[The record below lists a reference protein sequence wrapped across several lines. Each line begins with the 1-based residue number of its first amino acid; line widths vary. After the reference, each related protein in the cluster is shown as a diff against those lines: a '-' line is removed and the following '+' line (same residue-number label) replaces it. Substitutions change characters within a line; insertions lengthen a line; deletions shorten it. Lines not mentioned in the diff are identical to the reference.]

1 MTFNTINILLTKT
14 ISKANGR
21 LVFIGGAPIGIDS
34 RRWKKNKRKSTNH
47 GFHAFNIGAYIVI
60 SYVTIFLHMW
70 LCVDCVKGNWQKEEQ
85 QITAFMCVYTR
96 QREREGEAKP
106 SEQVTKATGSQMIG
120 PKSSE
125 GQQRQRQQQQ
135 KNCDQKYADS
145 RRVIPLSNPTTTT
158 SRQTDDAASLWRS
171 SNYDDVAFAKA
182 TQQIKGGKEKRR
194 ILGTICMVHI

>member
-1 MTFNTINILLTKT
+1 MCKRQLAK
-14 ISKANGR
+14 GR
-21 LVFIGGAPIGIDS
+21 T
-34 RRWKKNKRKSTNH
+34 TNH
-47 GFHAFNIGAYIVI
+47 GI
-60 SYVTIFLHMW
+60 YVCIYET
-70 LCVDCVKGNWQKEEQ
+70 
-85 QITAFMCVYTR
+85 
-96 QREREGEAKP
+96 EREGEAKP
-106 SEQVTKATGSQMIG
+106 SEQVTKATGSQMID

-182 TQQIKGGKEKRR
+182 TQQIKGGKEKKR
-194 ILGTICMVHI
+194 ILYVWCIYSTPPPSLAHI

>member
-1 MTFNTINILLTKT
+1 M
-14 ISKANGR
+14 R
-21 LVFIGGAPIGIDS
+21 
-34 RRWKKNKRKSTNH
+34 
-47 GFHAFNIGAYIVI
+47 
-60 SYVTIFLHMW
+60 
-70 LCVDCVKGNWQKEEQ
+70 E
-85 QITAFMCVYTR
+85 
-96 QREREGEAKP
+96 REREGEAKP

-145 RRVIPLSNPTTTT
+145 RRVIPLSNPTTT

-182 TQQIKGGKEKRR
+182 TQQIKGGKKNRKKR
-194 ILGTICMVHI
+194 ISTICNAHMYIVPLLPLLHIFSNSFPTDYLYLPLSLFVLSRA